1 MEKYHELV
9 SKLNN
14 AAKVKYEKNI
24 SAVKEIWEE
33 TKEQD
38 DKFLKFAF
46 AIADKIL
53 FLAELEK
60 TVTPNYYKENTIEDL
75 QKTNSELFAEL
86 VEENYAFS
94 YANPEFSVDEFGLEL
109 GQILSAFYSNVRG
122 LIGTAFSHKIYVL
135 EIYVR
140 KFVELYELLKNKNS
154 DADQYKK
161 IYRSIID
168 ASTIDNTRINLM
180 ESYSSELSK
189 YSDFIMTADLS
200 DLRYLYQFGSNI
212 TENEIKTAE
221 FLLKYPDEKIKK
233 LADSMV
239 QAYIRSFTLSK
250 KDLSKK
256 KTVTIMHN
264 IGQELIVRE
273 LIKQFE
279 EKGLKSIINNPFTT
293 SANRQYQYD
302 HRFDNALF
310 FDEKYIAK
318 TIETNKL
325 AYEEL
330 KEIISEHS
338 GPVYFDK
345 FGESPFT
352 PKQKKSCLKLNDE
365 QQKLNQKFR
374 IEFSQIREKYSPRKE
389 GSFCIIAFPV
399 PEIGENFEAI
409 FEETSE
415 INMID
420 SIHYEEIQQYLIDEL
435 DKADYVHVTGKD
447 GNKTDIK
454 VKMQELKDPST
465 QTNFENCGATVNI
478 PVGEAF
484 TSPKLT
490 GTNGIL
496 HVKEIYLNDLR
507 YENLELEFVDGY
519 VKNYT
524 CTNFADEDDN
534 RSFIEENLLFPHKT
548 LPLGEFA
555 IGTNTLAYVMSQK
568 YNILPIMPIL
578 IVEKMGPHFAIGDT
592 CYSWEEDYP
601 VFNPIDGKEI
611 VARENEKSALRKT
624 DIQNAYTNC
633 HTDITIPYDEL
644 GAIVAITKD
653 GKKIEILHDGRFAVK
668 GTEELNVPLDEWDN
682 KK

>member
-1 MEKYHELV
+1 MKEYYELIN
-9 SKLNN
+9 KLNE
-14 AAKVKYEKNI
+14 ATKVEYEQNI
-24 SAVKEIWEE
+24 TIVKEIWEDS
-33 TKEQD
+33 KELD
-38 DKFLKFAF
+38 DKFLKYAF

-60 TVTPNYYKENTIEDL
+60 TVTTEYYKENNIKDL
-75 QKTNSELFAEL
+75 QKTNEELFDEL
-86 VEENYAFS
+86 VEENYAKCF
-94 YANPEFSVDEFGLEL
+94 ANPDFATEEFGLEL
-109 GQILSAFYSNVRG
+109 GQILSVFYTNIRG
-122 LIGTAFSHKIYVL
+122 LIEAAFSHKLYVM

-140 KFVELYELLKNKNS
+140 KFIEIYELLKNRNS
-154 DADQYKK
+154 NVDEYKK

-168 ASTIDNTRINLM
+168 STTIDETRINLM
-180 ESYSSELSK
+180 ESYSPELSK
-189 YSDFIMTADLS
+189 YTNFIETADLS
-200 DLRYLYQFGSNI
+200 DLRYLYQFGKNI

-221 FLLKYPDEKIKK
+221 FLHKYSDEKIRD
-233 LADSMV
+233 LANSLV

-250 KDLSKK
+250 KDISKK
-256 KTVTIMHN
+256 KTVTIMYN

-279 EKGLKSIINNPFTT
+279 EKGLKAIVNNPFTT
-293 SANRQYQYD
+293 AANRQYQYD
-302 HRFDNALF
+302 HRFDNAIF
-310 FDEKYIAK
+310 FDEKY
-318 TIETNKL
+318 TNKVIEANKI

-330 KEIISEHS
+330 KEIISAHS

-345 FGESPFT
+345 FGERPFA
-352 PKQKKSCLKLNDE
+352 PEQKKSCLKLNDE
-365 QQKLNQKFR
+365 QQKLNQYFR
-374 IEFSQIREKYSPRKE
+374 IEFSQLKEKYSPRKD

-399 PEIGENFEAI
+399 PEIGDKFEEI

-415 INMID
+415 INMMD

-435 DKADYVHVTGKD
+435 DKADFVHVIGKD

-454 VKMQELKDPST
+454 VKMQELKDPKI

-478 PVGEAF
+478 PVGEVF

-496 HVKEIYLNDLR
+496 HIKEIYLNDLR

-524 CTNFADEDDN
+524 CTNFVDEADN

-555 IGTNTLAYVMSQK
+555 IGTNTSAYVMSKK
-568 YNILPIMPIL
+568 YDILPIMPIL

-601 VFNPIDGKEI
+601 VYNPLDGKEI
-611 VARENEKSALRKT
+611 TARENEKSALRKN

-644 GAIVAITKD
+644 GTIVVITKN
-653 GKKIEILHDGRFAVK
+653 GEKIDILRNGRFAVK
-668 GTEELNVPLDEWDN
+668 GTEELNVPLDELDA